1 MLAVANRSLSIEMC
15 HQLLVVKVFDNHQ
28 KVEMSHLAWFQQKQQ
43 FFPQRYWNLKKHC
56 IFKKIEQFTTI
67 IKGDNA

>member
-28 KVEMSHLAWFQQKQQ
+28 KVEMSHLAWFHQKQQ
-43 FFPQRYWNLKKHC
+43 FFPQRYWNLKALD
-56 IFKKIEQFTTI
+56 F
-67 IKGDNA
+67 